1 MEQDEEVIS
10 RLKFIGKLQKG
21 EKINVKYMFVQSESI
36 ITSVSRYLIHQDNRQ
51 NTLNMV
57 KDTIDK
63 SFDII
68 SLYSISDKKSQQQ
81 ICTNIIQDLKSV
93 KNGVKNL
100 KETYIIDTKF
110 CCDMDTILQGIDA
123 RLSEIKTDI
132 KTEI

>member
-21 EKINVKYMFVQSESI
+21 EKTNVKYMFVQSESI